1 MSMNAVQIVSI
12 ALMATFYAVYI
23 GKKIAQ
29 KQQGIRTDVLG
40 SEGKPLKERTVEWLL
55 KTMTYVMVAVE
66 LWSISTGE
74 SFLPQSCAW
83 VGVVVT
89 AVGVAFFIASVLTM
103 RDSWRAG
110 ISPEE
115 KTALVTG
122 GVYSISR
129 NPAFVG
135 FDLTYIGLCLSFG
148 NAANIACAVV
158 TMVLFHL
165 QILHEEKFLLSRSD
179 IDYAAYKN
187 KVRRYL

>member
-1 MSMNAVQIVSI
+1 MNAVQIVSI
-12 ALMATFYAVYI
+12 VLMATFYAVYL
-23 GKKIAQ
+23 GKMVAQ
-29 KQQGIRTDVLG
+29 KRQGIRTDVLG
-40 SEGKPLKERTVEWLL
+40 SAGKPLKDRVVEWLL

-66 LWSISTGE
+66 LWSISTGK
-74 SFLPQSCAW
+74 SFLPLSCAW
-83 VGVVVT
+83 VGVAVT
-89 AVGVAFFIASVLTM
+89 AAGVGFFIAAVLTM

-135 FDLTYIGLCLSFG
+135 FDLTYIGLCLSFA

-158 TMVLFHL
+158 TMVLFHF
-165 QILHEEKFLLSRSD
+165 QILQEEKFLLSRGD